1 VEEGALKESMAK
13 TLPSVISHRYNRIIK
28 LSGED
33 PGFDPSAISES
44 DVEKRRILE
53 ENMRRQIDKKMREQG
68 KAKEEYST
76 PDTHADP
83 VLMLLR
89 DLNDDIGNL
98 SDEVVRVQEQLK
110 RLETKVD
117 ELLKSKSEQNDF

>member
-1 VEEGALKESMAK
+1 MESD
-13 TLPSVISHRYNRIIK
+13 TIESPEDSELNPSVIPN
-28 LSGED
+28 
-33 PGFDPSAISES
+33 SE
-44 DVEKRRILE
+44 VEKRRVFE
-53 ENMRRQIDKKMREQG
+53 DENRRRQIDKKIREQG

-76 PDTHADP
+76 AETHADP

-89 DLNDDIGNL
+89 DLNDDIENL
-98 SDEVVRVQEQLK
+98 SDEVGRVQAQLK

>member
-1 VEEGALKESMAK
+1 LESD
-13 TLPSVISHRYNRIIK
+13 TIESPEDSELDPSVILN
-28 LSGED
+28 
-33 PGFDPSAISES
+33 SE
-44 DVEKRRILE
+44 VEKRRVFEE
-53 ENMRRQIDKKMREQG
+53 ENRRKQIDKKMREQG

-89 DLNDDIGNL
+89 DLNDDIENL
-98 SDEVVRVQEQLK
+98 SDEVGRVQAQLK

>member
-1 VEEGALKESMAK
+1 LESD
-13 TLPSVISHRYNRIIK
+13 TIESPEDSELDPSVIPN
-28 LSGED
+28 
-33 PGFDPSAISES
+33 SE
-44 DVEKRRILE
+44 VEKRRVFEE
-53 ENMRRQIDKKMREQG
+53 ENRRKQIDKKMREQG

-89 DLNDDIGNL
+89 DLNDDIENL
-98 SDEVVRVQEQLK
+98 SDEVGRVQAQLK

-117 ELLKSKSEQNDF
+117 ELLESKSEQSDF

>member
-1 VEEGALKESMAK
+1 M
-13 TLPSVISHRYNRIIK
+13 
-28 LSGED
+28 SGED

-98 SDEVVRVQEQLK
+98 SDEVVRVQAQLK

-117 ELLKSKSEQNDF
+117 ELLQSKSEQNDF

>member
-1 VEEGALKESMAK
+1 MESD
-13 TLPSVISHRYNRIIK
+13 TIESPEDSELDPSVIPN
-28 LSGED
+28 
-33 PGFDPSAISES
+33 SE
-44 DVEKRRILE
+44 VEKRRVFEE
-53 ENMRRQIDKKMREQG
+53 ENRRKQIDKKMREQG

-89 DLNDDIGNL
+89 DLNDDIENL
-98 SDEVVRVQEQLK
+98 SDEVGRVQTQLK

-117 ELLKSKSEQNDF
+117 ELLESKSEQSDF

>member
-1 VEEGALKESMAK
+1 LESD
-13 TLPSVISHRYNRIIK
+13 TIESPEDSELDPSVIPN
-28 LSGED
+28 
-33 PGFDPSAISES
+33 SE
-44 DVEKRRILE
+44 VEKRRVFEE
-53 ENMRRQIDKKMREQG
+53 ENRRKQIDKKMREQG

-89 DLNDDIGNL
+89 DLNDDIENL
-98 SDEVVRVQEQLK
+98 SDEVGRVQTQLK

-117 ELLKSKSEQNDF
+117 ELLESKSEQSDF

>member
-1 VEEGALKESMAK
+1 LESD
-13 TLPSVISHRYNRIIK
+13 TIESPEDSELNPSVIPN
-28 LSGED
+28 
-33 PGFDPSAISES
+33 SE
-44 DVEKRRILE
+44 VEKRRVFE
-53 ENMRRQIDKKMREQG
+53 DENRRRQIDKKIREQG

-76 PDTHADP
+76 AETHADP

-89 DLNDDIGNL
+89 DLNDDIENL
-98 SDEVVRVQEQLK
+98 SDEVGRVQAQLK

>member
-1 VEEGALKESMAK
+1 MESD
-13 TLPSVISHRYNRIIK
+13 TIESPEDSELNPSVIPN
-28 LSGED
+28 
-33 PGFDPSAISES
+33 SE
-44 DVEKRRILE
+44 VEKRIVFE
-53 ENMRRQIDKKMREQG
+53 DENRRRQIDKKIREQG

-76 PDTHADP
+76 AETHADP

-89 DLNDDIGNL
+89 DLNDDIENL
-98 SDEVVRVQEQLK
+98 SDEVGRVQAQLK